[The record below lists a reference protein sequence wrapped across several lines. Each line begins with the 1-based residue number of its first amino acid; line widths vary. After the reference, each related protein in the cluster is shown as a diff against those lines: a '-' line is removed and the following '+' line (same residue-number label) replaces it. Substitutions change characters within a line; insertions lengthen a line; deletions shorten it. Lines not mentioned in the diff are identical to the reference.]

1 MVRASKDAVR
11 ALKRDLA
18 VARESLTLAR
28 APLRTAVLFARI
40 TSENVA
46 LWAGRVLC
54 NPWFWVALVGG
65 GSGYSVLHAWGVR
78 WVQGLD
84 RLIAFVAWWVGLGV
98 LSSVGLGSGMHSGL
112 LFLFPHMFKVVAASK
127 RCKGFAFDS
136 VCDVW
141 WQECSMA
148 CKHVGSA
155 EPPFFEVVALVLPAA
170 VLWGAGTAMGE
181 VPPYA
186 VSRAAALAGEK
197 DEELSELLGE
207 TDKKDVIS
215 QMKAWMV
222 KFVEQWGFLGIFLMS
237 AWPNAAFDLVGIV
250 CGQIGVGFWTFFLAT
265 LAGKALVKV
274 VGQTLFFVWWFSNPQ
289 VVVEVAKGVVA
300 SLPRA
305 LQLLS
310 ATEVEQKLNEQLD
323 AVSHGRTKDGQ
334 PSLAKQAG
342 ELAVLSVIAYFVYSV
357 ICEFAQMRQKRDDD
371 QLIAYYEKT
380 GIKRQGGG
388 KGGKSD

>member
-46 LWAGRVLC
+46 LWAGRVLR
-54 NPWFWVALVGG
+54 NPWFWLALVGG
-65 GSGYSVLHAWGVR
+65 GSGYAVLHASGVR
-78 WVQGLD
+78 GVQGLD
-84 RLIAFVAWWVGLGV
+84 RLLAFVAWWVGLGV

-112 LFLFPHMFKVVAASK
+112 LFLFPHMFKLVAASK
-127 RCKGFAFDS
+127 RCKGGAFDS
-136 VCDVW
+136 GCDVW
-141 WQECSMA
+141 NQECSMA

-197 DEELSELLGE
+197 DEELSELMGE

-215 QMKAWMV
+215 QMKTWMV

-274 VGQTLFFVWWFSNPQ
+274 VGQTLFFVWWFRNPQ
-289 VVVEVAKGVVA
+289 VVVEVAKSVVA

-305 LQLLS
+305 LQPLS
-310 ATEVEQKLNEQLD
+310 AAEVEQKLNDQLY
-323 AVSHGRTKDGQ
+323 AVSHGQGK
-334 PSLAKQAG
+334 KAG
-342 ELAVLSVIAYFVYSV
+342 ELGVLSVITYGVVAYFVYSV

-371 QLIAYYEKT
+371 QLVAYYEKT
-380 GIKRQGGG
+380 GIKRQGGA
-388 KGGKSD
+388 KSD